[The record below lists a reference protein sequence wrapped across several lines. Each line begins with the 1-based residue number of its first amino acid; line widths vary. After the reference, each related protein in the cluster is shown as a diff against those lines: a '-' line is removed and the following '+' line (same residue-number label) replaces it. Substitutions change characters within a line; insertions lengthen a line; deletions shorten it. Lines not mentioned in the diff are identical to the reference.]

1 MIRWLF
7 KYALVVLVFNT
18 VLLSIEA
25 TFLIGKQIFLILM
38 IVYPCTLIINPKQIR
53 TVIFNKAFSFLLL
66 LNIINII
73 YFIFFHNIDDINAI
87 EYLLA
92 RIVQFSIISFSVYF
106 FYDYYKDYFL
116 DHIVYL
122 VFTIVLIGF
131 FVNPN
136 ILEDRYAGILWNPNA
151 LASFTMIAF
160 AIIFLQRKFSFL
172 FRSFSLLV
180 LLTVA
185 LSTGS
190 RGVILALVLLFIFKY
205 GLNLKNVAYS
215 LLALSSYFLILN
227 FQLETSI
234 NRFAAQDLFNDRLI
248 QFQYAYQTIMQ
259 NPFSGSGLDK
269 YAYINNDLV
278 PRDLKGLIISAHNG
292 YLALLTQY
300 GLIIGTVVIL
310 IIFHK
315 CWVLIRYF
323 KSPTQIEGSYIFI
336 FIYALFASIYE
347 TMLTGINEFHTILF
361 WFALAY
367 LSFVKYRNELES

>member
-1 MIRWLF
+1 VIRWLF

-18 VLLSIEA
+18 VLLSIEV
-25 TFLIGKQIFLILM
+25 TFSIGKQIFLILM
-38 IVYPCTLIINPKQIR
+38 IVYSFALIINPKQIK

-73 YFIFFHNIDDINAI
+73 YFIFFHNLNDINAI
-87 EYLLA
+87 QYLLA

-136 ILEDRYAGILWNPNA
+136 LFEDRYSGILWNPNA

-160 AIIFLQRKFSFL
+160 AIIFLQRKFTFL
-172 FRSFSLLV
+172 FRCFSLLI
-180 LLTVA
+180 LLIVA

-215 LLALSSYFLILN
+215 LLAFSTYFLILN
-227 FQLETSI
+227 FQLDTSI

-278 PRDLKGLIISAHNG
+278 PMNLKGLIIAAHNG

-310 IIFHK
+310 IIFRR

-323 KSPTQIEGSYIFI
+323 KSPTQIERSYIFI